1 MNDNRSSHGTPAEP
15 DAAGWFVLLQ
25 RDPHDESLRS
35 RFDAW
40 LNASYDNQAE
50 WTRVSLSW
58 ETLGLMRDDPQVLR
72 AREALKAD
80 IKERSAMPFRW
91 AAAVAAIVVAG
102 GVALF
107 TGLTL
112 KAPQHNTVAAV
123 RDVAVYRTAVGD
135 QRIVTLADG
144 SRATLSTDTE
154 LRVTSWGAKRA
165 LTLVKGEAFF
175 EVAKDPSHPFV
186 VTAAGRTV
194 TALGTAFNVRLASD
208 HWSVALLEGKVRV
221 ASLNSATTTDLLPGA
236 QLVQYGSKDW
246 AVNRVDVQRVSAW
259 RSGDVIFDDQPLGSI
274 VAEMNRYSNRKI
286 RLGDADLAQTPLS
299 GRFKTGDT
307 AGFVATLEAYG
318 VAKVEQSGPAQ
329 IDLVSP
335 SRD

>member
-1 MNDNRSSHGTPAEP
+1 MNDNRPKHGSPGEP

-25 RDPHDESLRS
+25 RDPRDEALRR
-35 RFDAW
+35 RFEAW

-58 ETLGLMRDDPQVLR
+58 DAMGLMRDEPQVLR
-72 AREALKAD
+72 AREALKTDLAD
-80 IKERSAMPFRW
+80 RSAMPFRW
-91 AAAVAAIVVAG
+91 AAAVAAIVLLG
-102 GVALF
+102 GAALF
-107 TGLTL
+107 TGLSVT
-112 KAPQHNTVAAV
+112 APRQPTAAAM

-135 QRIVTLADG
+135 QRIVSLADG

-154 LRVTSWGAKRA
+154 LRITEWGAKRG

-175 EVAKDPSHPFV
+175 EVAKDPAHPFV
-186 VTAAGRTV
+186 VTAGGRTV
-194 TALGTAFNVRLASD
+194 TALGTAFNVRLDPD

-221 ASLNSATTTDLLPGA
+221 ASLTSAASTDLLPGA
-236 QLVQYGSKDW
+236 RLVQYGSKDW

-259 RSGDVIFDDQPLGSI
+259 RNGDVIFDDQPLSAI

-286 RLGDADLAQTPLS
+286 HLGDRDLAQTPLS
-299 GRFKTGDT
+299 GRFKTGDVG
-307 AGFVATLEAYG
+307 GFVATLEAYG
-318 VAKVEQSGPAQ
+318 VARVEQSGPTQ

-335 SRD
+335 TPR